1 MTAVLEAPPRT
12 QAASRRGRRTLVCI
26 AEHTALV
33 VLAVLALAPVL
44 FVVLTSL
51 MTSQQALTSS
61 LIPTVWDWGN
71 YLRVFRTVPLL
82 QWFGNS
88 AMYAVLSTVLM
99 LVSSVPAAYA
109 LATVRFRGA
118 NLLFSAIVIAMLLP
132 PQVTAVPVYVFWSQL
147 HLTGTLWPLILPNLL
162 GDAFSIFL
170 MRQFFLTVPTEFAD
184 AARVDGCGEWGVLWR
199 VVLPMARPGIAAAA
213 IFMFFNSWNDYYG
226 PLLYTSENSASWP
239 VAYGL
244 ATFRGVHG
252 TDWSITM
259 AMTVIVTIPVVVI
272 FFFAQ
277 KAFVEGIA
285 LTGVK
290 G

>member
-1 MTAVLEAPPRT
+1 
-12 QAASRRGRRTLVCI
+12 
-26 AEHTALV
+26 
-33 VLAVLALAPVL
+33 
-44 FVVLTSL
+44 
-51 MTSQQALTSS
+51 
-61 LIPTVWDWGN
+61 
-71 YLRVFRTVPLL
+71 
-82 QWFGNS
+82 
-88 AMYAVLSTVLM
+88 
-99 LVSSVPAAYA
+99 
-109 LATVRFRGA
+109 
-118 NLLFSAIVIAMLLP
+118 
-132 PQVTAVPVYVFWSQL
+132 VTAVPVYVLWSQL

-170 MRQFFLTVPTEFAD
+170 MRQFFLTLPSEFAD
-184 AARVDGCGEWGVLWR
+184 AARVDGAGEWGVLFR

-213 IFMFFNSWNDYYG
+213 IFLFFNSWNDYYG
-226 PLLYTSENSASWP
+226 PLLYTSENEASWP
-239 VAYGL
+239 IAYGL

-259 AMTVIVTIPVVVI
+259 AMTVIITIPVVVI